1 MYMVANTKSQA
12 MLVYIYDLELARFL
26 IQCFEYDGYIFF
38 KAVFQ
43 KNIKTYAVSK
53 NTTVL
58 MLMTVNGKKSFF
70 NDSFS

>member
-12 MLVYIYDLELARFL
+12 MLVYIYNLELARFL
-26 IQCFEYDGYIFF
+26 IQHFEYDRYIFF

-53 NTTVL
+53 NTAVL
-58 MLMTVNGKKSFF
+58 MLMTVNGKKRFF
-70 NDSFS
+70 